1 VAPVSDV
8 VRVEASAKKA
18 AQKATERAQALAH
31 RIAEKEARGQ
41 QRKAE
46 RAERLQAKGNSASA
60 REAQRAAHREAV
72 LEARRL
78 QSQAAKLYPMD
89 DQELLAVRG
98 HTSGEERPLQAAAMM
113 RVLALV
119 LQFVGD
125 LRAARPLPLA
135 FACRILS
142 NLCMCVDVSYA
153 QGATSAR
160 EI

>member
-1 VAPVSDV
+1 MAPVSDV

-98 HTSGEERPLQAAAMM
+98 HTSGEERPLQAAFVQIIRGPITGSYERQPSVPKPLEQALENHGVCYIIHENLIEAEDM
-113 RVLALV
+113 R
-119 LQFVGD
+119 FG
-125 LRAARPLPLA
+125 
-135 FACRILS
+135 
-142 NLCMCVDVSYA
+142 
-153 QGATSAR
+153 
-160 EI
+160 